1 VTKKFDKH
9 QVIGI
14 VGLAKNTG
22 KTTTL
27 NWLIKKN
34 LNETIGLTSVG
45 LDGEKMDQIHFLPK
59 PRIMVYQ
66 TMIVATAQSCLDE
79 SKISYDVIEKT
90 NLFTSIGE
98 ILVVRIKSEG
108 YLVIAGP
115 TTNQELSSV
124 LKMMKVHATKIFVDG
139 AFNRM
144 TFSNLDEIDGV
155 ILATGASVSPNME
168 ETVNQTRRIVDLFN
182 LKKTSYRIKN
192 SEAKI
197 IFSTPQGE
205 VYLDD
210 KKIASIENILNDV
223 GISIQKIYVK
233 GAISEKLMD
242 ALILSRRSHYELI
255 GEDPSRFI
263 FQSRRFK
270 YLEALN
276 VDLSVV
282 KTFKLLYVTMNP
294 FRPTH
299 QSYDANEF
307 MKALKNNINLDVID
321 VMREE

>member
-1 VTKKFDKH
+1 MTKKLDKH

-59 PRIMVYQ
+59 PRIRVYTQ
-66 TMIVATAQSCLDE
+66 MIVATAQSCLDE
-79 SKISYDVIEKT
+79 SMIDYDVIDKT

-108 YLVIAGP
+108 FLVIAGP
-115 TTNQELSSV
+115 TTNDELSGV
-124 LKMMKVHATKIFVDG
+124 LKTMKAYATKIFVDG

-155 ILATGASVSPNME
+155 ILATGAAVSPSME
-168 ETVNQTRRIVDLFN
+168 ETVEQTRRIVNLFN
-182 LKKTSYRIKN
+182 LKRTTYQVKN
-192 SEAKI
+192 HEAKI
-197 IFSTPQGE
+197 VFSTHDGE
-205 VYLDD
+205 IYVYD
-210 KKIASIENILNDV
+210 KKISSIEDILNNERID
-223 GISIQKIYVK
+223 IQKIYIK
-233 GAISEKLMD
+233 GAISEKLID
-242 ALILSRRSHYELI
+242 TLILSRRSHYELI

-263 FQSRRFK
+263 FQSKRFK
-270 YLEALN
+270 YLEVLD
-276 VDLSVV
+276 VDLSVE
-282 KTFKLLYVTMNP
+282 KTFRLLYVTMNP

-307 MKALKNNINLDVID
+307 MKALKEKIDIDVFD